1 MTEATEQKT
10 ATPVAIEPPADP
22 VVKQHSIMAGGA
34 ELNYTTTTGL
44 MPIKNEKG
52 EIKAKIEG
60 FAKWI
65 ETQTERL

>member
-1 MTEATEQKT
+1 MDSEQIAIAASVLNLEVPT
-10 ATPVAIEPPADP
+10 VTTPEGESV
-22 VVKQHSIMAGGA
+22 
-34 ELNYTTTTGL
+34 LT
-44 MPIKNEKG
+44 